1 MVLYGSVAL
10 TRDQQNAHYIK
21 SQIMLGDLPPE
32 TDWPGRK
39 PGEAAPRTPAQA
51 GRAPV
56 TFPKSSPSPSSSST
70 TTADGGLAEGTAV
83 GAEPSAGKDAREGP
97 GGAYP
102 LPLKDRMKASEFA
115 KRLKEAERL
124 QKEEDS
130 QKRKA

>member
-10 TRDQQNAHYIK
+10 TREQQNAHYIK

-39 PGEAAPRTPAQA
+39 PGEPAPRLPSQA

-56 TFPKSSPSPSSSST
+56 TFPKSTPSSST
-70 TTADGGLAEGTAV
+70 TTDGAVAEGTAV

-130 QKRKA
+130 QKSKA